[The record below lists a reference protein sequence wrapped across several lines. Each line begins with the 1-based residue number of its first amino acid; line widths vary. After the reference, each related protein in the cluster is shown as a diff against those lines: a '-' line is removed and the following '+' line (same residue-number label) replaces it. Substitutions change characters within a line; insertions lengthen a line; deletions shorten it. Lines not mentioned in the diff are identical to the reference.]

1 MSGSLVD
8 PDRLPIELDH
18 VHDLNGIVGILLTQE
33 LNEAIALVLASDS
46 ILRHVGVDHWPCL
59 EKEFP
64 QQRFTYFLV

>member
-1 MSGSLVD
+1 MSGSFVH

-18 VHDLNGIVGILLTQE
+18 IHDLNGIVGILLTQE

-46 ILRHVGVDHWPCL
+46 ILWHVGVDHWPCL